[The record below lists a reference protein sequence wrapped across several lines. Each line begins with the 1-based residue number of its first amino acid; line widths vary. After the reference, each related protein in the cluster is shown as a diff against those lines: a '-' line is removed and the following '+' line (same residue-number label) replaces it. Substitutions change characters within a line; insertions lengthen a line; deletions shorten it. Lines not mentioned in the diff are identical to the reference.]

1 MKLKL
6 YHKTFL
12 ITFVSTVLTLTAFT
26 LILQGFTGVILNNLA
41 DDQFANSIKEVK
53 SISEPKDFTFDNI
66 NAIEEKNQVS
76 IRLFN
81 ANNDLIYPQIDGLNA
96 GINFQSSVAVNLE
109 SDFKRDYRVTTEL
122 LLIEGSPVIAM
133 ISYNA
138 NMRTAEVQKI
148 FLNMIPMLLVVALIM
163 ALIVSYVYA
172 KYTVNKITK
181 MNRTMEK
188 MALLTYD
195 EAYIKQQGDELS
207 DLENQ
212 IHSMYNQLIL
222 EMEKIKKFELDRQ
235 VFMRGTIHELKT
247 PIMIMEM
254 QLRELLECENLDQ
267 KQTDQVLDIQHR
279 LDAMRQLVNGGLDIS
294 KLDSI
299 VNHETVD
306 VQEVVFNVLEYYE
319 TMSEDKHLVI
329 DVMTKSRVIEMHEKH
344 LSTILSNVMSNAIRY
359 SPNESTINITLDDHK
374 LSVTNTFEGSIEHVE
389 TLDKPFVQ
397 GVLDS
402 DGHGLGMYVVS
413 NILQQYEIEYE
424 YIIEGHLFTFN
435 IYLDS

>member
-1 MKLKL
+1 
-6 YHKTFL
+6 
-12 ITFVSTVLTLTAFT
+12 
-26 LILQGFTGVILNNLA
+26 
-41 DDQFANSIKEVK
+41 
-53 SISEPKDFTFDNI
+53 
-66 NAIEEKNQVS
+66 
-76 IRLFN
+76 
-81 ANNDLIYPQIDGLNA
+81 
-96 GINFQSSVAVNLE
+96 
-109 SDFKRDYRVTTEL
+109 
-122 LLIEGSPVIAM
+122 
-133 ISYNA
+133 
-138 NMRTAEVQKI
+138 
-148 FLNMIPMLLVVALIM
+148 
-163 ALIVSYVYA
+163 
-172 KYTVNKITK
+172 
-181 MNRTMEK
+181 MEK

-319 TMSEDKHLVI
+319 TMSEDKHIVI